1 MNRST
6 SSLLQRKLS
15 IAITLIVL
23 VLFQLAC
30 ATSTPEA
37 TATLPPADTATAA
50 PTATLEPTATN
61 TPVPTATNV
70 PPTAT
75 PDKAATLAAKA
86 TAEAQEIVDL
96 LADDLKSVGYSV
108 DQGSLGVYLPDEVKL
123 TTSSYGRTE
132 LQAITNEPVA
142 NFVLKTDVVWNSK
155 SGLAGCVI
163 GFRSE
168 EDVVEG
174 EQYRFYFLRL
184 LNAPMWDI
192 EYYDNGNFVTALRF
206 LETSRSIDDS
216 QDAQNT
222 VILVVNGDDIT
233 PYINGDAHT
242 TVSADQLSEGIVSL
256 GVFQESGKTT
266 CTYSNTWLWVLE

>member
-1 MNRST
+1 MTRST
-6 SSLLQRKLS
+6 FSLSQRKLS
-15 IAITLIVL
+15 MAITLIVL

-30 ATSTPEA
+30 AASTPEA

-61 TPVPTATNV
+61 TPVPTATKV

-108 DQGSLGVYLPDEVKL
+108 DQGSLGVYLPDEIKL

-132 LQAITNEPVA
+132 LQAITDEPVA
-142 NFVLKTDVVWNSK
+142 NFVLKTDIVWNSK

-174 EQYRFYFLRL
+174 EQYRFYFMRL
-184 LNAPMWDI
+184 LNAPMWDF
-192 EYYDNGNFVTALRF
+192 EYWDNGNWMTTLRYP
-206 LETSRSIDDS
+206 ETSKAIDDA
-216 QDAQNT
+216 QDGHNS
-222 VILVVNGDDIT
+222 VILVVNGGDLT
-233 PYINGDAHT
+233 PYINGDAHAK
-242 TVSADQLSEGIVSL
+242 VSADQLSEGIVSL
-256 GVFQESGKTT
+256 GVFQESGTT
-266 CTYSNTWLWVLE
+266 SCTYSNTWLWELE

>member
-30 ATSTPEA
+30 AASTPEA
-37 TATLPPADTATAA
+37 TATLPPADTATSGADRHA
-50 PTATLEPTATN
+50 GTDRDQYAGTNCHKCPANALHPTRPLPQ
-61 TPVPTATNV
+61 
-70 PPTAT
+70 
-75 PDKAATLAAKA
+75 AAKA

-96 LADDLKSVGYSV
+96 LADDLKNVGYSV

-123 TTSSYGRTE
+123 TTSSYGRIE
-132 LQAITNEPVA
+132 LKAITDEPVA
-142 NFVLKTDVVWNSK
+142 NFVLQTDVVWNSK

-174 EQYRFYFLRL
+174 EQYRFYFMRL
-184 LNAPMWDI
+184 ANAPMWDI
-192 EYYDNGNFVTALRF
+192 EYWDNGRLA
-206 LETSRSIDDS
+206 
-216 QDAQNT
+216 
-222 VILVVNGDDIT
+222 VNHDGGCYNSAIPSTTRRMVAT
-233 PYINGDAHT
+233 P
-242 TVSADQLSEGIVSL
+242 SP
-256 GVFQESGKTT
+256 
-266 CTYSNTWLWVLE
+266 WW